1 MPNLSPHPAPRNP
14 ASPRPEPRG
23 PLVAVLAYDGLCTF
37 EFGVA
42 VEVFG
47 LARPEF
53 GADWYR
59 FQVVAE
65 HAGPMRAAG
74 GLTVFGEI
82 GLEGLEDADVILIP
96 GWRGID
102 APVPDPL
109 VAAIRRAVGRGAR
122 ILTICSGVV
131 VPAAAGLLDGR
142 RATTHWR
149 YAEALAA
156 HHSGIE
162 IDPDVLYVED
172 GPILTSAGSAAGL
185 DLCLHVVRSD
195 YGPAVANKVARRL
208 VIPAH
213 RDGGQAQYIDRPV
226 ADRSGTRFAH
236 VFDWLRAHLAEPITV
251 DRMAAQAAMSRRSFI
266 RRFQAATGQSPAA
279 WLISERL
286 AQARILLEGTD
297 LSIEQIVAEAGF
309 GSTET
314 LRHHFRSRLKTSP
327 SAYRRRF
334 RTEVLP

>member
-1 MPNLSPHPAPRNP
+1 MPNTASLPHP
-14 ASPRPEPRG
+14 RPSG

-53 GADWYR
+53 GSDWYR
-59 FQVVAE
+59 FQAVAE
-65 HAGPMRAAG
+65 HPGPMRAAG
-74 GLTVFGEI
+74 GLTVSGEI
-82 GLEGLEDADVILIP
+82 GLEGLEDADLILIP

-102 APVPDPL
+102 APVPETL
-109 VAAIRRAVGRGAR
+109 TAAVRRAVARGTR

-131 VPAAAGLLDGR
+131 VAAAAGLLDGR

-149 YAEALAA
+149 YAEAMAA
-156 HHSGIE
+156 RFPKVEIE
-162 IDPDVLYVED
+162 PDVLYVED
-172 GPILTSAGSAAGL
+172 GPIFTSAGSAAGL

-195 YGPAVANKVARRL
+195 YGPAIANQVARRL
-208 VIPAH
+208 VIAPH
-213 RDGGQAQYIDRPV
+213 RDGGQAQFIDRPV
-226 ADRSGTRFAH
+226 PSRSGTRFAH
-236 VFDWLRAHLAEPITV
+236 LFDWLRAHLAEPITI
-251 DRMAAQAAMSRRSFI
+251 DRMADQAAMSRRSFI
-266 RRFQAATGQSPAA
+266 RRFQATTWQSPSA
-279 WLISERL
+279 WLVSERL
-286 AQARILLEGTD
+286 AHARTLLEGTD

-334 RTEVLP
+334 RKE